1 MAIPALLGAAA
12 KGLATGMA
20 KDKAKNFIT
29 GKKKTVKPDAIKKK
43 GGPEMGPEQ
52 EGALVVRPSSPLVE
66 STSALAP
73 IRPSPAPIAE
83 TGKKVGATLLEQIKN
98 KVIDIDKVLKGM
110 VSAKKRSRCG

>member
-52 EGALVVRPSSPLVE
+52 EGALVVRPSSSLVE
-66 STSALAP
+66 SSTTSALAP
-73 IRPSPAPIAE
+73 IRPSPVPITE
-83 TGKKVGATLLEQIKN
+83 TGIANIIINVGLKLLKKSINIHIARIPP
-98 KVIDIDKVLKGM
+98 IM
-110 VSAKKRSRCG
+110 MFC